1 MESKVLHVTFT
12 KSQTASSKGGH
23 LLFNGETEL
32 RPDIAA
38 YMVDIMGKNCKITIE
53 PEEGQGTLDLDKNQH
68 GQTQMTYDNEDEEE
82 MKGSLDEGD
91 QGM

>member
-1 MESKVLHVTFT
+1 MEAKVLHVTFT

-53 PEEGQGTLDLDKNQH
+53 PEEGQGTFDLDKDQAQGEMN
-68 GQTQMTYDNEDEEE
+68 YDRDDVETMDED
-82 MKGSLDEGD
+82 D
-91 QGM
+91 QGL